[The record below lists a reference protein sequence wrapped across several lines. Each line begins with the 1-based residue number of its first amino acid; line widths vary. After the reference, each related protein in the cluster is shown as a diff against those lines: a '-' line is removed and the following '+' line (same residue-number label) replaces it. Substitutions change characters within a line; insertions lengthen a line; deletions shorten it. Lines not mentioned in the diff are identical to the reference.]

1 MRKSAPN
8 FAPRYNDGREQVY
21 TVFMSFLHEVL
32 EPRAEQSAD
41 ADREALARLAGRDN
55 LDML

>member
-1 MRKSAPN
+1 
-8 FAPRYNDGREQVY
+8 REQVY